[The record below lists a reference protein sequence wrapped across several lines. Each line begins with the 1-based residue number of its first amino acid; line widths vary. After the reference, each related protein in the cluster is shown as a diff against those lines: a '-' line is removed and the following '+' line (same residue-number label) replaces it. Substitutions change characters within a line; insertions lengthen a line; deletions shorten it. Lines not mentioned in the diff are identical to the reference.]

1 MADQPQH
8 LLVLEERMDYT
19 LRDAK
24 IVKNVVHVGTKFI
37 PFRVGTKVTFHYET
51 RKCDA
56 ERTLIDESRTHQKP
70 MQLVLGKQFKLEVW
84 ESIVQQM
91 GLHEVARFRCDKSL
105 VQQYPFVSKTIRDAQ
120 KQPQGGKRKHC
131 CGLTFQNEGT
141 GYRDL
146 DELFIHPQDLEF
158 TIEILSIEN
167 PDEYG
172 KEAWQ
177 LSDDEKRTLVGR
189 LREQGNVA
197 YRANN
202 LTAARD
208 AYSYAIGI
216 IEQLM
221 LKEKPNEPEWIEL
234 AQMKVPLL
242 LNFSQCKLLEQDY
255 YPVIEHCT
263 EVLKYDPQCV
273 KGLFRRGKAHAAVCN
288 YEQARND
295 FQRVAELDT
304 SLVTAMRKEL
314 TKLEDQQR
322 LKNVEDRLKYCKF
335 F

>member
-1 MADQPQH
+1 MWAPNSF
-8 LLVLEERMDYT
+8 LSGR
-19 LRDAK
+19 
-24 IVKNVVHVGTKFI
+24 
-37 PFRVGTKVTFHYET
+37 TKVTFHYET

-70 MQLVLGKQFKLEVW
+70 MELVLGKQFKLEVW
-84 ESIVQQM
+84 ESICTIDLQM

-120 KQPQGGKRKHC
+120 KQPKGGKRKYC

-158 TIEILSIEN
+158 TIEILSIDN

-177 LSDDEKRTLVGR
+177 LSDDEKRTLVSR

-197 YRANN
+197 YRTNN
-202 LTAARD
+202 LTTARD

-304 SLVTAMRKEL
+304 SLGTAMRKEL
-314 TKLEDQQR
+314 AKLKDQQCLR
-322 LKNVEDRLKYCKF
+322 DVEDRLKYCKF